1 MDGADRIYVADAGNA
16 RIVRMNDM
24 KGAGW
29 MTLGNTGPHRFMVP
43 VGIYADGAGRIYV
56 ADFARVVRVNDI
68 TGTGWTTFNTPG
80 ITRAIFVR

>member
-1 MDGADRIYVADAGNA
+1 MTDVTGAGWTTFGSKGTGANQFNGPVGIYVDGADRIYVADAGNA

-43 VGIYADGAGRIYV
+43 VGIYVDGAGQI
-56 ADFARVVRVNDI
+56 
-68 TGTGWTTFNTPG
+68 
-80 ITRAIFVR
+80 